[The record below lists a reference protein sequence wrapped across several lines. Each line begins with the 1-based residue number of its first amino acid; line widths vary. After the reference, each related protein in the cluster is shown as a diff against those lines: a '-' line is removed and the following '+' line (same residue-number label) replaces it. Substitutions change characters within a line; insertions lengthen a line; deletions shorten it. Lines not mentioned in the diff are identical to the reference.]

1 MTISS
6 PADPPA
12 RKRAVPRRVKA
23 KERDESSGAVRQE
36 VVLRHAAQRGLLGSQ
51 KDGRITGRVSRALI
65 EAARARTNLLSD
77 TELVTYA
84 LAKVAL
90 EDDFGETLLSL
101 KGTVP
106 ETVDLEF

>member
-1 MTISS
+1 MEAAWKRRRGKAQAVSAAT
-6 PADPPA
+6 A
-12 RKRAVPRRVKA
+12 RHDIIMGLA
-23 KERDESSGAVRQE
+23 EQNGFLGA
-36 VVLRHAAQRGLLGSQ
+36 Q
-51 KDGRITGRVSRALI
+51 KDGRITGRVSRTLI
-65 EAARARTNLLSD
+65 EAAKARTHLVSD

-106 ETVDLEF
+106 ETIDLEF